1 MLLKFNQDP
10 LAQVPITFVSYFI
23 LLNTMI
29 PISLIVSIE
38 VIKSIQGYLI
48 SHDELMKANRGG
60 DIISSRTFRSS
71 LNEELGMVDYVFTDK
86 TGTLTRNEMV
96 MKELLIGKKA
106 YLTTNKADEYQL
118 QRVFLSEQIAT

>member
-96 MKELLIGKKA
+96 MKELLIGRRA
-106 YLTTNKADEYQL
+106 
-118 QRVFLSEQIAT
+118 